1 MIRLQSPRSKSAV
14 GPEGNQQ
21 SECLKLAPFLKML
34 WGFIAM
40 ASPCGATSKE
50 STCNVRDL
58 GLIPALGRSLE
69 KGKATHSSIL
79 AWRISWIYGVAWES
93 FTLANGFISF
103 VNHEYEIISP
113 LQLPRVMFT
122 SRPVLWLFKYFGLLS
137 GLRACVCAKS
147 LQSCPTLRPHGP

>member
-93 FTLANGFISF
+93 LTLANGFISF
-103 VNHEYEIISP
+103 VNHEYEIIYP
-113 LQLPRVMFT
+113 LPTT
-122 SRPVLWLFKYFGLLS
+122 SCYVYFPTCSLAFQIFWPIKWI
-137 GLRACVCAKS
+137 ACVRMC
-147 LQSCPTLRPHGP
+147 